1 MHADNLHF
9 VVENAA
15 AILSAGGFVIGFI
28 FGAIVIATNFCTM
41 GAVADIVLM
50 GDYRRFR
57 SWVLAAAV
65 ALIGTQALASAGL
78 LHPEQSIYLRGGL
91 RWFGSI
97 VGGLIFGFGMVLAGG
112 CPSRNIARAG
122 AGDLRAATTL
132 LVFALFAHMAMGG
145 LFGPARLWMESVT
158 VVAMPG
164 GMPPSL
170 ADITARLAGISHTDA
185 ARVTLASVIGIAAL
199 LYCFL
204 SAPFRTSPRHMLA
217 GVAIGICTVA
227 GWLVTT
233 LAQDDFAF
241 GNSMPVSLSFVRPVA
256 ETFSYLARFTGMIAL
271 EFGVALVIGS
281 VAGAMIVA
289 LLTRRFRLEGF
300 ADSADTGRNLAGAAL
315 MGVGGVM
322 ALGCSIGQGVAGIS
336 TLAVDSFLAFA
347 AMTIGAVTGI
357 RFLAIRA

>member
-1 MHADNLHF
+1 MYADNPHF
-9 VVENAA
+9 IVENAA
-15 AILSAGGFVIGFI
+15 AILAAGGFVIGFI

-41 GAVADIVLM
+41 GAVADIVTM

-78 LHPEQSIYLRGGL
+78 LNPDQSIYLRGGL

-97 VGGLIFGFGMVLAGG
+97 AGGLIFGFGMVLAGG
-112 CPSRNIARAG
+112 CPSRNVARAG
-122 AGDLRAATTL
+122 AGDMRAIVTL
-132 LVFALFAHMAMGG
+132 LVLALFAHIAMGG
-145 LFGPARLWMESVT
+145 LLGPARLWMESIT
-158 VVAMPG
+158 VAPMPG

-170 ADITARLAGISHTDA
+170 ANIVARLAGISDTGAVRA
-185 ARVTLASVIGIAAL
+185 ALASLIGIAAL

-204 SAPFRTSPRHMLA
+204 SAPFRASPRHILA
-217 GVAIGICTVA
+217 GVVIGACTVA

-233 LAQDDFAF
+233 LAHDDFAF
-241 GNSMPVSLSFVRPVA
+241 SSPAPVSLSFVRPVA
-256 ETFSYLARFTGMIAL
+256 ETFSYLARFTGMTAM
-271 EFGVALVIGS
+271 EFGVALVIGA
-281 VAGAMIVA
+281 VVGAMSLA
-289 LLTRRFRLEGF
+289 LLTRRFRLQGF

-336 TLAVDSFLAFA
+336 TLALESFLAFA
-347 AMTIGAVTGI
+347 AMALGAVTGI
-357 RFLAIRA
+357 RFLARRA